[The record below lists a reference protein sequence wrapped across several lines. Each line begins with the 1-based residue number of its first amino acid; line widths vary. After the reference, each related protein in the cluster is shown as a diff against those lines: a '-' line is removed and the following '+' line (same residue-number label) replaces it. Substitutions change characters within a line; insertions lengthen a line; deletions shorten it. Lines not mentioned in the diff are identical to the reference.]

1 MKVVAEFCLNI
12 EALDGKTRFTL
23 DQLLTTESLPI
34 REKHFAGN
42 KELRRWPHH
51 DDLSLPKIDKQKERE
66 DESQMKRFLLPE
78 RVRKSNEPVGWYLLR
93 LQARRH
99 LFK

>member
-1 MKVVAEFCLNI
+1 MKAVDEFCLNI

-34 REKHFAGN
+34 RGKNFAGN

-51 DDLSLPKIDKQKERE
+51 DLHLHVIWSVKSIDITPIVKINKISK
-66 DESQMKRFLLPE
+66 
-78 RVRKSNEPVGWYLLR
+78 
-93 LQARRH
+93 
-99 LFK
+99 

>member
-1 MKVVAEFCLNI
+1 MFNYEGGRRVLSEYRTA
-12 EALDGKTRFTL
+12 RWFTL

-51 DDLSLPKIDKQKERE
+51 DDLSLPKIEEHNVSILIGFDTPNILRSEKEW
-66 DESQMKRFLLPE
+66 QA
-78 RVRKSNEPVGWYLLR
+78 SNTL
-93 LQARRH
+93 
-99 LFK
+99 